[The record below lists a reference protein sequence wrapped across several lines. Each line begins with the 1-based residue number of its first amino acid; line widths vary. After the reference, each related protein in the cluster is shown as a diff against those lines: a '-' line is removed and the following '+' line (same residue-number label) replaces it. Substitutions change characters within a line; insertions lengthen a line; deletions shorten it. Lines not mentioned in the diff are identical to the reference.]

1 MSFFT
6 SLSGMRNAETDLR
19 VISHNIA
26 NAETAGFKKSN
37 ASFSDL
43 VATGGSTDP
52 RLTPGIG
59 AAVSAISQD
68 FSLGALE
75 QTGRGLDIAING
87 DGFFVTSNP
96 VSGDV
101 TFTRNGNMSVVASGA
116 MQDANGDFV
125 QGFAVDANGV
135 ATTNTPSNVIIP
147 ITNGAGSAL
156 SSVAIDSRGIVSAS
170 YSDGTSEPVAQMAIA
185 SFPAVGGLRAIGQ
198 TKWEATADS
207 GNPDY
212 GQPGIGNNG
221 QLLAGALERSNVD
234 LAEEMVSLLTAQR
247 NFQANARAID
257 TATAISQTVLNLQR

>member
-43 VATGGSTDP
+43 VATGGSRDP

-68 FSLGALE
+68 FGLGALE
-75 QTGRGLDIAING
+75 QTGRGLDLAING
-87 DGFFVTSNP
+87 DGFFATANP
-96 VSGDV
+96 VSGDT
-101 TFTRNGNMSVVASGA
+101 TFTRNGNMNVVASGE
-116 MQDANGDFV
+116 MQDANGDLV
-125 QGFAVDANGV
+125 QGYAVDASGV
-135 ATTNTPSNVIIP
+135 PTTTTPGNIVIP
-147 ITNGAGSAL
+147 IVSGTGSAL
-156 SSVAIDSRGIVSAS
+156 SSVSVDTRGVVSAS
-170 YSDGTSEPVAQMAIA
+170 YSDGTNEPVAQLAIA
-185 SFPAVGGLRAIGQ
+185 SFPAVGGLRSIGQ
-198 TKWEATADS
+198 TKWEASADS
-207 GNPDY
+207 GAPEY

-221 QLLAGALERSNVD
+221 QLMAGALERSNVD